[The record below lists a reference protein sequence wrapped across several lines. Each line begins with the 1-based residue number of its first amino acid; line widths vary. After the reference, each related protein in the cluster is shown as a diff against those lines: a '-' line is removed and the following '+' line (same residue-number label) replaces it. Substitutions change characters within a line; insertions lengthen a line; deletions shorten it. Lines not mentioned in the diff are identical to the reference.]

1 MHMIKIQDRIIGDN
15 RPVFVIAEAG
25 INHNGKLET
34 AKRLVDVAVYAQADA
49 VKFQT
54 FKESELNN
62 LKNITYDETVELKKY
77 CDEKGIIFFSTPH
90 SLSAIDFLASIV
102 PAYKIASP
110 HITNDYFVKR
120 VRMKGKPIIASVG
133 SLTRHDGVA
142 TIEEI
147 DHFLSVMNHNKNL
160 ALLFCI
166 SKYPCYYFSDEKF
179 LFFKEKY
186 KAYPIGYSSHSKDL
200 SYSLRAVNLGAD
212 IIEQHITI
220 DDSFDCP
227 DKNVSLNPDELKS
240 LIDQIRAFEEE
251 RLLS

>member
-1 MHMIKIQDRIIGDN
+1 VIGDN
-15 RPVFVIAEAG
+15 QPVFIIAEAG
-25 INHNGKLET
+25 INHNGNLTIAKL
-34 AKRLVDVAVYAQADA
+34 LVDVAVYAQADA

-54 FKESELNN
+54 FRESELPA

-77 CDEKGIIFFSTPH
+77 CDKKGIIFFSTPH
-90 SLSAIDFLASIV
+90 SLSAIDFLASFV

-133 SLTRHDGVA
+133 SLIRHEGVA
-142 TIEEI
+142 TTEEV
-147 DHFLSVMNHNKNL
+147 DHFLTVMNNNKNL

-166 SKYPCYYFSDEKF
+166 SKYPCYYFSDDDF
-179 LFFKEKY
+179 LFFKERY

-200 SYSLRAVNLGAD
+200 SYSLRAVRLGAN

-220 DDSFDCP
+220 DDAVDCP
-227 DKNVSLNPDELKS
+227 DKSVSLNPEELKS
-240 LIDQIRAFEEE
+240 LVDQIRLFEEE